1 MFMKGLSEA
10 SGTTCFSV
18 PSAERIESPQ
28 DTKDASFS
36 GSSSKP
42 LFLPLWPEFGHM
54 LFPEPIIMALELDF
68 ADQYK
73 SGNEA
78 ECGVNCR
85 V

>member
-18 PSAERIESPQ
+18 SSAGRIESSQ
-28 DTKDASFS
+28 DTKNASFL

-42 LFLPLWPEFGHM
+42 LFLSLSPEFGHT
-54 LFPEPIIMALELDF
+54 LFPEPIITALELDF
-68 ADQYK
+68 ADQCK

-78 ECGVNCR
+78 ECEVNCHG
-85 V
+85 